1 MKLKTSVKIVLVL
14 ILLAIVFMVIVVKS
28 RKPEL
33 ISEANLCSKYSIYG
47 NIIYDEEKENYVI
60 KSITYCANYDISKYK
75 EIKATL
81 FEKGDN
87 SINEMASFDYN
98 ESTFILLDKFL
109 TNKTFNADYSK
120 AICMNYKKEKLY
132 LEAKVTSFD
141 GSIDLINIP
150 LFMDQK
156 CK

>member
-1 MKLKTSVKIVLVL
+1 MKLKTSVKIILV
-14 ILLAIVFMVIVVKS
+14 IIFLAIIFMILVVKS

-33 ISEANLCSKYSIYG
+33 ISEASLCSKYSIYG
-47 NIIYDEEKENYVI
+47 NIIYDEEKENYNI

-87 SINEMASFDYN
+87 SINEITSYEYN
-98 ESTFILLDKFL
+98 ESTSILLDKFL
-109 TNKTFNADYSK
+109 TNKTFNAKYSK
-120 AICMNYKKEKLY
+120 AICMNYKKDTLY
-132 LEAKVTSFD
+132 LEVKVTTFD

-150 LFMDQK
+150 LFMDKK